1 MIIVINEK
9 WEIEM
14 GLNLNVCE
22 EKLIS
27 LELTIEVENLIDEL
41 ISENRLVVYVEDRN
55 DLLDDVLESIR
66 RELRKYI

>member
-1 MIIVINEK
+1 M
-9 WEIEM
+9 
-14 GLNLNVCE
+14 NLDVCE

-41 ISENRLVVYVEDRN
+41 IDQNRLVIYVDDRN

-66 RELRKYI
+66 VELRKKI

>member
-1 MIIVINEK
+1 VINEK
-9 WEIEM
+9 VRNEM
-14 GLNLNVCE
+14 NLDVCE

-41 ISENRLVVYVEDRN
+41 IDQNRLVIYVDDRN

-66 RELRKYI
+66 VELRKKI